1 MPSPSRLRAVRVAP
15 LLLLPMLAACNVTY
29 SILDRVTG
37 RAPARFA
44 LFGRDDFRA
53 GVRFAMLEH
62 SATFESRVPFH
73 CVELWPGTRQCT
85 LPIHPGKLVAVVND
99 RGRVARLTVVTA
111 EPILY
116 GLATQASGE
125 FENAINAMR
134 DKWNA
139 TRPAVS
145 LAAGQRQVELRWR
158 DASGRSGAAIWYSPA
173 GAYGLPR
180 RSNDSLMALPDSMSV
195 TDVPAYT
202 ELLASNPFKSTRS
215 PAAEVAKAPRSA
227 AGSPSGGVADAPAE
241 RAPTNVSPQ
250 ESVGAMHSD
259 LRALS
264 IAQETYLREHGDYA
278 SKLSALH
285 LMLSE
290 GVALEL
296 PSADGDGWSAVA
308 THRSLPGHSCVVY
321 SGAVAS
327 APRTRRAGIRAT
339 SAGSIACDPI

>member
-1 MPSPSRLRAVRVAP
+1 
-15 LLLLPMLAACNVTY
+15 MLAACNVTY

-85 LPIHPGKLVAVVND
+85 LPIHPGKLIAVVND

-116 GLATQASGE
+116 GLATQESGE
-125 FENAINAMR
+125 FENAINDTR

-139 TRPAVS
+139 IRPAV
-145 LAAGQRQVELRWR
+145 AVPAGRQVEMRWR
-158 DASGRSGAAIWYSPA
+158 DGPGRSGAAMWYSRA
-173 GAYGLPR
+173 RAYGLPR
-180 RSNDSLMALPDSMSV
+180 RSNDSLMVLPDSMSV
-195 TDVPAYT
+195 TDVPAYN
-202 ELLASNPFKSTRS
+202 ELLAGNPFKSTRP
-215 PAAEVAKAPRSA
+215 PAAEVATGVGS
-227 AGSPSGGVADAPAE
+227 AGSPSGGAAEAPAE
-241 RAPTNVSPQ
+241 SARPTVTPQ
-250 ESVGAMHSD
+250 ESIDAMHSD

-264 IAQETYLREHGDYA
+264 IAQETYLREHGEYA

-285 LMLSE
+285 LTLSD
-290 GVALEL
+290 GVNLEL
-296 PSADGDGWSAVA
+296 GSADGDGWSAVA
-308 THRSLPGHSCVVY
+308 THRSLLGYSCVVF

-327 APRTRRAGIRAT
+327 APRTRRAGVRAT